1 LLARS
6 FDEPLVC
13 NKNEQPGRFTVQAQR
28 QSVGRPVRARLMTTL
43 NAGPLGYSPA
53 RMALTG
59 ISPSEHIAIV
69 REIN

>member
-28 QSVGRPVRARLMTTL
+28 QFVGRPVRARLMTTL
-43 NAGPLGYSPA
+43 NAGPLGTV
-53 RMALTG
+53 LL
-59 ISPSEHIAIV
+59 EWL
-69 REIN
+69 